1 MKQIYRSKVKI
12 TLNLKNGKQSI
23 VSDDYLYW
31 PYRYGT
37 LPPSQKI
44 KIPISEFNPYE
55 LSRFYPLIKNTG
67 RDKRG
72 DFTYFDYLAGSKRY
86 YHDEIETIV
95 IEEAFEEKDVDNI
108 PIKTLEKDLGFRGYS
123 ELLFDRFE
131 DLKEEKEKPIKKYE
145 RDLIM
150 KINILKNK
158 TGCSFSICKV
168 ALINNNYDIDNA
180 YEWIEKH
187 YY

>member
-1 MKQIYRSKVKI
+1 MKQIYRPKVKI

-23 VSDDYLYW
+23 VSDDYIYW

-37 LPPSQKI
+37 LPSSQRTD
-44 KIPISEFNPYE
+44 IPMVRFNQYE

-95 IEEAFEEKDVDNI
+95 IEEAFEEKDVDEV

-123 ELLFDRFE
+123 ELWFDRWE
-131 DLKEEKEKPIKKYE
+131 ELKEEQELIQLTEKL
-145 RDLIM
+145 RRLS
-150 KINILKNK
+150 KI
-158 TGCSFSICKV
+158 
-168 ALINNNYDIDNA
+168 Y
-180 YEWIEKH
+180 
-187 YY
+187 

>member
-1 MKQIYRSKVKI
+1 MKQIYRPKVKI

-72 DFTYFDYLAGSKRY
+72 DFTYFDYLAGNIERAPMWMQKANLEWLYRLMQEPKRLFKRY
-86 YHDEIETIV
+86 FYTNTKFIWNAV
-95 IEEAFEEKDVDNI
+95 I
-108 PIKTLEKDLGFRGYS
+108 RG
-123 ELLFDRFE
+123 
-131 DLKEEKEKPIKKYE
+131 K
-145 RDLIM
+145 
-150 KINILKNK
+150 
-158 TGCSFSICKV
+158 
-168 ALINNNYDIDNA
+168 
-180 YEWIEKH
+180 
-187 YY
+187 